1 MVDSVHLHLEP
12 LNIFSGEFDEGPW
25 EPWNTTA
32 AGPLIVKTI
41 IINSTDGL
49 LIPAA
54 SNLYKHD
61 QEDQGKG
68 QRVQD
73 EGVRLLIEE

>member
-12 LNIFSGEFDEGPW
+12 LNIFSGEFDEGPRTMGQ
-25 EPWNTTA
+25 PWNTTA
-32 AGPLIVKTI
+32 AGPLICKLI

-54 SNLYKHD
+54 SHLYKLYN
-61 QEDQGKG
+61 EDQGQG
-68 QRVQD
+68 QRVQT
-73 EGVRLLIEE
+73 EASLG

>member
-1 MVDSVHLHLEP
+1 M
-12 LNIFSGEFDEGPW
+12 GQ
-25 EPWNTTA
+25 PWNTTA